1 MSDPKQARL
10 LLEAAEEDMNLFRGI
25 VGNPALTDRIFG
37 YNVQQ
42 VAEKCLKTWL
52 CLLGKTYP
60 FTHDLEV
67 LCEQLAG
74 CGADVERFKALE
86 EFTDYAGDLR
96 YQPTDPT
103 RKSLDRESVLALV
116 EELLEKIQ
124 GLTREAEI

>member
-42 VAEKCLKTWL
+42 VAEKCLKSWL
-52 CLLGKTYP
+52 CLMGETYP

-67 LCEQLAG
+67 LREQLAG
-74 CGADVERFKALE
+74 CGADVGRFKALE

-96 YQPTDPT
+96 YQPTDSTQKP
-103 RKSLDRESVLALV
+103 LDRESAFSLV
-116 EELLEKIQ
+116 EELLEKVQ
-124 GLTREAEI
+124 NVVKET